1 MKICT
6 VDIESTAIPSAGIF
20 SIDKIFCIGVK
31 VNNEPTKVFTYLYT
45 PYSDGSLQAAI
56 ALINSCDLVVG
67 HNIAK
72 FDKPV
77 IENLIGKI
85 TVPVW
90 DTMIAAKIMYTQD
103 KLMSIDAGIK
113 GMPKD
118 QWGRYS
124 LKAFGYRFGDYKL
137 QFDNFTQLT
146 EEMTVY
152 CKQDVDL
159 TYRLYLYLSSQ
170 EFCPNNETMKLE
182 CKVGE
187 IVARQQAVG
196 FYIDREKARSLFLDM
211 KFKADNLERQLL
223 RVFKPKFLPDGDVVT
238 PAKPRREKRY
248 VPNPNYQFKSRIP
261 FRRICQLER
270 TKNGKWKLP
279 AKSKYKFF
287 TEPHTIYYSYIIG
300 EYQKIKLTKFNPSSR
315 QKIQYWLKQDY
326 NYDFPYYTPTGN
338 PKVDAESLEGLDI
351 PEGALL
357 KEYLKLKKD
366 LSQLEGGDGAIL
378 KNIREDSTVTSNIDT
393 NGTVTGR
400 FSSSAVNLNQIPSQK
415 EFREL
420 FSAPDGWK
428 FLGADFS
435 QQELVN
441 LAELLYPYDGGRYYE
456 IVANGDKSKGTD
468 IHSINA
474 KALGVTRDE
483 GKAINFGF
491 LYGSSETLTGYTTLG
506 GKEYTDFTAEEHG
519 KAMDKLAKR
528 KVIINGIELYPLK
541 KGFYVPFDDKL
552 GMYML
557 YGRMLQQKLIQSTD
571 GLGELIHTLTKQIQ
585 DYGYATT
592 KLGRRIPAES
602 PHVALNY
609 HCQGMGGEAM
619 KMFLTVVD
627 EHLSKYNPFTQY
639 RHQASIY
646 DEIDAIV
653 KTEIVDDV
661 AKVVFDAFPE
671 TSRRLNMKCL
681 YTGEVKIGNNWY
693 ECH

>member
-6 VDIESTAIPSAGIF
+6 VDIETTSIPSTGIF
-20 SIDKIFCIGVK
+20 AIDKIFCIGVK

-45 PYSDGSLQAAI
+45 PYSDGPLQAAI
-56 ALINSCDLVVG
+56 TLINSCDLVVG

-77 IENLIGKI
+77 IENLLGKI

-124 LKAFGYRFGDYKL
+124 LSAFGYRFKDYKL
-137 QFDNFTQLT
+137 QFDSFTQLT
-146 EEMTVY
+146 KEMTIY

-159 TYRLYLYLSSQ
+159 TYRLYTYLSSQ
-170 EFCPNNETMKLE
+170 ESCPNKETMELE
-182 CKVGE
+182 CKVGK
-187 IVARQQAVG
+187 IVARQQAIG
-196 FYIDREKARSLFLDM
+196 FYIDHEKARSLFLDM
-211 KFKADNLERQLL
+211 KFKADNIERQLL
-223 RVFKPKFLPDGDVVT
+223 RVFKPKFLPDGDVIT
-238 PAKPRREKRY
+238 PAKPRKEKRY
-248 VPNPNYQFKSRIP
+248 VPNPNYQFKSRFP
-261 FRRICQLER
+261 LRRICQLDR

-300 EYQKIKLTKFNPSSR
+300 EYQKIKLTKFNPGSR
-315 QKIQYWLKQDY
+315 QKIQYWLKMDY

-338 PKVDAESLEGLDI
+338 PKVDADSLEGLDI

-357 KEYLKLKKD
+357 KEYLKLRKD
-366 LSQLEGGDGAIL
+366 LSQLEGGEGAIL
-378 KNIREDSTVTSNIDT
+378 KNIREDSTITSNIDT

-400 FSSSAVNLNQIPSQK
+400 FSSSNVNLNQIPSQK

-483 GKAINFGF
+483 GKALVFGY
-491 LYGSSETLTGYTTLG
+491 LYGSSETLTGYTTLN

-541 KGFYVPFDDKL
+541 KGLYVPFDDKL

-557 YGRMLQQKLIQSTD
+557 YGRMLQQKLIQSTN
-571 GLGELIHTLTKQIQ
+571 GLGELIHTLTKQVQ

-602 PHVALNY
+602 SHVALNY

-627 EHLSKYNPFTQY
+627 EHLSKYNPFTEY
-639 RHQASIY
+639 RHQATIY

-653 KTEIVDDV
+653 KAEIVDDV

-671 TSRRLNMKCL
+671 TSRRLNMRCL